1 MYNEAVTNGEKYS
14 EPINTKEPESVKA
27 ISDQLMEIVTEELAL
42 IREIESFLTGHFD
55 EPSEKERAPQNF
67 AEHLSHI
74 RDYTR
79 DMIPALRRIQEAL
92 WK

>member
-1 MYNEAVTNGEKYS
+1 MFNEEVANMERYR
-14 EPINTKEPESVKA
+14 EPVNTKEQESVKA
-27 ISDQLMEIVTEELAL
+27 ISDQLMDIVTEELAL

-55 EPSEKERAPQNF
+55 EPREKERGPENF
-67 AEHLSHI
+67 AEQLSLI

-79 DMIPALRRIQEAL
+79 DMIPALHRIGDAL